1 MTKNLKALLE
11 KRRSLIEEM
20 NGMVET
26 VEEET
31 RSFDEAET
39 SRLSEIRAEVTS
51 IDATIDQVQEIRGLA
66 AMDENMDYKGD
77 NDVPEETKNTE
88 VFETRGLEDYLR
100 GRASEELR
108 ALTDATTLGNATE
121 NTAGNGGVT
130 VPLSVHSEIIRKLEE
145 QSPVFAATRKFTSI
159 TGNLKVAREN
169 EADDE
174 GFIGETLDATKIRPS
189 LKTVTLTQKRVGAAT
204 QLTNQLIND
213 AGVDIVG
220 YTNER
225 LSRSVGKAI
234 ERGIL
239 LGAKASEEDD
249 QTFRP
254 LTKDAEI
261 VAKEIELDGAGAT
274 VDELLT
280 IYSAINPGYLDGSM
294 WIVSRQ
300 VFNSILKLKDG
311 DGTYLVFRDL
321 VKGKPGYTLFGCPV
335 HVSGVLTDNETEIVF
350 GNIGQAY
357 GMMIKKGMNMTT
369 VTADTTQ
376 ALAGGRLAV
385 LDAYMDGA
393 VINPDAVQTAKVT
406 NTP

>member
-11 KRRSLIEEM
+11 KRNTLVAEM
-20 NGMVET
+20 NGMVES

-31 RSFDEAET
+31 RSFDDVEV
-39 SRLSEIRAEVTS
+39 SRLAEIRSEVTS
-51 IDATIDQVQEIRGLA
+51 IDATIEQVKEIRGLSVA
-66 AMDENMDYKGD
+66 DENIDFKGD
-77 NDVPEETKNTE
+77 NTVAEKVENTE

-100 GRASEELR
+100 GRQSEELR

-130 VPLSVHSEIIRKLEE
+130 VPTGVHSEIIRKLEE
-145 QSPVFAATRKFTSI
+145 ESPVFAAVRKFGSV
-159 TGNLKVAREN
+159 TGNLKIARETSN
-169 EADDE
+169 DDE

-189 LKTVTLTQKRVGAAT
+189 LKTVTLNQKRVGAAT

-213 AGVDIVG
+213 SGVDIVG

-225 LSRSVGKAI
+225 LSRSVGRAI

-239 LGAKASEEDD
+239 LGAKVGEEAD

-254 LTKDAEI
+254 ITKDADI
-261 VAKEIELDGAGAT
+261 VAKETELAGAVPT
-274 VDELLT
+274 VEELLAVYT
-280 IYSAINPGYLDGSM
+280 TLNPAYLDGSM
-294 WIVSRQ
+294 WIVSRA
-300 VFNSILKLKDG
+300 VFNGILALKDG
-311 DGTYLVFRDL
+311 DGTYLVFRDI
-321 VKGKPGYTLFGCPV
+321 VNGKPGYTLFGCPV
-335 HVSGVLTDNETEIVF
+335 HVTNILTDDETGIVF
-350 GNIGQAY
+350 GNLNQAY
-357 GMMIKKGMNMTT
+357 GMLVKKGMNLTT

-393 VINPDAVQTAKVT
+393 VINPDAVQIAKVT
-406 NTP
+406 TP